1 MCPTLWS
8 DDDSLRVLQFSFEIS
23 IQENAR
29 LTQTG
34 CGVFRTPWEAQNEKK
49 KIQTNDT
56 TAISIH
62 CTNYNRPLKYLVTS
76 HTIIQYTPLHCP
88 ATARAAFNI
97 AASSSNPPS
106 TAIHPWLGLWP
117 RYHMNLFP
125 YFIKKINRSANCVV
139 TLSKLTLSW
148 NGHKYRNINM
158 AY

>member
-1 MCPTLWS
+1 MTIRYECYSSVLKSAFKRTHG
-8 DDDSLRVLQFSFEIS
+8 LRKLAAVCFEP
-23 IQENAR
+23 
-29 LTQTG
+29 LG
-34 CGVFRTPWEAQNEKK
+34 KLKMKKK

-62 CTNYNRPLKYLVTS
+62 CTNYNRPLEYLVTS
-76 HTIIQYTPLHCP
+76 HTIQYTPLHCP

-97 AASSSNPPS
+97 AASSSNRPS
-106 TAIHPWLGLWP
+106 TAIHPWLGLRP